1 MPNRVIKDSIWK
13 SKKLARCPTSA
24 QLHYPRLYLLVDDYG
39 CFEVDPDVIKGLVY
53 PKMNV
58 SCRHIEGFLKEYEDN
73 GLLFV
78 WQENNTKFGY
88 FTGKEEG
95 RLPPPTRR
103 HSRQTLEPP
112 EKKLKDYLSKFNNL
126 EQLATIT
133 FKKGS
138 KKVQDGF
145 PNLNPNLNP
154 KPNHNLN
161 IYDQAELDRLFE
173 KWFKRYPRNDDK
185 GKAKSKWLNLV
196 VNEEID
202 PQLLEDALTGYI
214 NHLHAEGTDNL
225 KYVKHAKTFLYN
237 GDKKKKIDPTWKP
250 FVKYADPKYKQRPE
264 L

>member
-13 SKKLARCPTSA
+13 SKKLARCSMSA
-24 QLHYPRLYLLVDDYG
+24 QLHYPRLYLLIDDYG
-39 CFEVDPDVIKGLVY
+39 CFEVDSDVIKGLVY

-58 SCRHIEGFLKEYEDN
+58 SCRHIEGLLNEYEDN

-78 WQENNTKFGY
+78 WKENGTKFGY
-88 FTGKEEG
+88 FTGIEEG

-103 HSRQTLEPP
+103 HSRHTPEPP
-112 EKKLKDYLSKFNNL
+112 EKKLGDYLSKFNNL

-138 KKVQDGF
+138 KQVQDGF
-145 PNLNPNLNP
+145 PNPNPNPNLNP
-154 KPNHNLN
+154 NPNPNK
-161 IYDQAELDRLFE
+161 YDQAELDLLFE
-173 KWFKRYPRNDDK
+173 KWWKRYPIKDDK
-185 GKAKSKWLNLV
+185 GKAKSKWLTLV
-196 VNEEID
+196 MNEGID
-202 PQLLEDALTGYI
+202 PQELEDALTGYI
-214 NHLHAEGTDNL
+214 NSLHAKG
-225 KYVKHAKTFLYN
+225 VKDTAYIKHGKTFLYN